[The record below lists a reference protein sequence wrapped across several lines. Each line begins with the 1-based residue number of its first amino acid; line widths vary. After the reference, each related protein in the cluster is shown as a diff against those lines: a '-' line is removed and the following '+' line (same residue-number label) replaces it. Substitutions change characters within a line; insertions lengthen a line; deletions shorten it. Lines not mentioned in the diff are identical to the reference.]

1 MHIKVFETF
10 NGGDKVL
17 TEMEELLA
25 QEGKTIVIRQIFTA
39 ASATESYSRHF
50 VTVTYDTLETA
61 PEV

>member
-17 TEMEELLA
+17 REMEELFA
-25 QEGKTIVIRQIFTA
+25 QDGKTLRINQILTA

-50 VTVTYDTLETA
+50 VTVTYEIFETA